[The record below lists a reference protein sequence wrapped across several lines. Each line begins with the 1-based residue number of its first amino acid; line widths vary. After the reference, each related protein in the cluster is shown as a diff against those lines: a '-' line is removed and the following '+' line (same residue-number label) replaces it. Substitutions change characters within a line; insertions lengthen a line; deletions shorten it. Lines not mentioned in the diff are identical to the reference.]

1 MVIAISII
9 VLLLFIATF
18 ILSNVILKP
27 RVKTPEDIF
36 RREVEYGRIVP
47 ETYDSME
54 KTKIQIPSRYGYTL
68 AAVILENEITKRVEN
83 KGKVAVLCHGYT
95 YGKLG
100 AIVYAQILMELGFT
114 AIIYD
119 HRNHGES
126 GKKHTTMGYYEKYD
140 LETVIDWCYVKFG
153 RDIRIVTHGESM
165 GAATVLDYLNIK
177 DNVSL
182 IIADCGYSD
191 LKTLLRHQMKTVF
204 HIPPIIFMPLANF
217 CLKLRAG
224 FYLKEVSPIEGVR
237 KSKTPILFIHGD
249 HDTYVPYQMS
259 IQMYEECKA
268 PKKLY
273 LAKGAIH
280 ANSVVVDYEQYKR
293 VVRSF
298 IKKYYD
304 DNIE

>member
-1 MVIAISII
+1 MVIGIGVL
-9 VLLLFIATF
+9 VLLLFFTTY

-27 RVKTPEDIF
+27 RVKSPEDIF
-36 RREVEYGRIVP
+36 KREVEFGRIVP
-47 ETYDSME
+47 NNYERME

-68 AAVILENEITKRVEN
+68 SAVILENEITKRTEN
-83 KGKVAVLCHGYT
+83 KHKVAVLCHGYT

-100 AIVYAQILMELGFT
+100 SIVYAQILMELGFT

-126 GKKHTTMGYYEKYD
+126 GKKYTTMGYYEKYD
-140 LETVIDWCYVKFG
+140 LETVIDWCYVNFG
-153 RDIRIVTHGESM
+153 NHIRIVTHGESM

-177 DNVSL
+177 DNVAL
-182 IIADCGYSD
+182 TIADCGYTD
-191 LKTLLRHQMKTVF
+191 LRSLLSHQMKTF
-204 HIPPIIFMPLANF
+204 FYIPPVIFMPFAIL

-224 FYLKEVSPIEGVR
+224 FNVKEVSPINGVR

-249 HDTYVPYQMS
+249 QDNYVPYQMT
-259 IQMYEECKA
+259 IQMYEECSA

-280 ANSVVVDYEQYKR
+280 ANSVVVDYEEYKR
-293 VVRSF
+293 VVNHF
-298 IKKYYD
+298 IQKYY
-304 DNIE
+304 NAKN